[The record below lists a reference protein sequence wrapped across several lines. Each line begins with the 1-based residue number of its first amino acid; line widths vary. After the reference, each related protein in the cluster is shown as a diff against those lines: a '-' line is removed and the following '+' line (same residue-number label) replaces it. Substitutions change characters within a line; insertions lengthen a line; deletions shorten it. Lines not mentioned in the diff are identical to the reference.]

1 MSGKLFFG
9 NINLTDSYGL
19 KIGGVRSYQGVG
31 STGELT
37 VIPGRIGALAT
48 VNTVS
53 VGGFSF
59 PDWPD
64 GLPNEIREY
73 DAALYMRNEN
83 AAAVESRMAALRRL
97 LLVNRTSYN
106 TLRDSYEPSFF
117 RLARFTGDFQ
127 PERKG
132 AGQNFK
138 ITLRFSCDPRRYF
151 ANVPDIQITQLS
163 DTFSPEESGIEGI
176 VIDTLAKPIIRIE
189 GDGHALSLY
198 FRSLPSRD
206 IYGQIDISAFYG
218 LIEIDTN
225 DMIANSI
232 GASTTTGGPFI
243 VDVEGTICLLPSG
256 CIVERSEG
264 SSAVIT
270 VSPRWWVR

>member
-1 MSGKLFFG
+1 MSGTLFIG
-9 NINLTDSYGL
+9 NVNLTDAYGL

-31 STGELT
+31 STGGLT

-53 VGGFSF
+53 IGGFSF

-73 DAALYMRNEN
+73 DTALYMRN
-83 AAAVESRMAALRRL
+83 ASDAAVEARMTELRRL
-97 LLVNRTSYN
+97 LLINRTTYGM
-106 TLRDSYEPSFF
+106 LRDTYEPSFF
-117 RLARFTGDFQ
+117 RLARFTGDLL

-138 ITLRFSCDPRRYF
+138 IPLRFSCDPRRYF
-151 ANVPDIQITQLS
+151 ANVPDVQLSELS

-176 VIDTLAKPIIRIE
+176 VVDTLAQPIITIE
-189 GDGHALSLY
+189 GDGQAMSLY
-198 FRSLPSRD
+198 FRALPSYD
-206 IYGQIDISAFYG
+206 IYGQIDISAFFG
-218 LIEIDTN
+218 MIAIDTN
-225 DMIANSI
+225 DMIAKSI
-232 GASTTTGGPFI
+232 SAVTETGGPFI
-243 VDVEGTICLLPSG
+243 NDVEGTICLLPSG

>member
-1 MSGKLFFG
+1 MSGTLFFG
-9 NINLTDSYGL
+9 NINLTDTYGL

-73 DAALYMRNEN
+73 DAALYMRNASDAE
-83 AAAVESRMAALRRL
+83 VEARMTELRRL
-97 LLVNRTSYN
+97 LLINRTTYVM
-106 TLRDSYEPSFF
+106 LRDMYEPSFF
-117 RLARFTGDFQ
+117 RMARFTGDFL

-151 ANVPDIQITQLS
+151 ANVPDVQITQLS

-176 VIDTLAKPIIRIE
+176 VIDTLAKPIIKIE
-189 GDGHALSLY
+189 GDGNALSLY

-206 IYGQIDISAFYG
+206 IYGQINISAFYG

-225 DMIANSI
+225 DMIAKSI

-256 CIVERSEG
+256 CIVERTVGSE
-264 SSAVIT
+264 AVVT